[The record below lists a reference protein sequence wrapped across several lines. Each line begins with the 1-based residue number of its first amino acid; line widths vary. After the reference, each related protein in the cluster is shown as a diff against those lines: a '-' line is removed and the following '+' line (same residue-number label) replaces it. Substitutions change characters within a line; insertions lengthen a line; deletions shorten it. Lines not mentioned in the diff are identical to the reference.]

1 MKDLSRTVCLLSVGA
16 IATALVAC
24 GGGGGG
30 GGSTLPVLTGVFSDS
45 PVGGI
50 SYKTET
56 RSGVTNA
63 DGKFEYLS
71 GEHVTFFVGSVELP
85 RSNAASVVTPL
96 DIAGTSDPTSQK
108 VANMLVLLQSL
119 DEDGNPSNGITIP
132 STASSA
138 ASTPINFDI
147 ATGSFSTSSEVLDFI
162 KNSGGSNKSLFS
174 VDAAVSNFLTHQAGG
189 VTGTQNIKIGFAGP
203 LSGAFSNLGT
213 EIQNGAQM
221 AIDDMN
227 AANFIVNG
235 KKAVFSLVSEDDQA
249 SAGLAPT
256 AATSLVSQGVSG
268 VIGHLNSG
276 ASIAAAPTYASANIP
291 EISASA
297 TAAPF
302 TSSGY
307 ATSFR
312 VVANDNTGA
321 RVLANYLKQ
330 NVVNTPKVLVVH
342 DGTTYGQGIA
352 TAFAQAMTSLGATVD
367 APIAASNTNS
377 DYDAAVLQ
385 ATTNSDNVVFYGGP
399 ASTAGP
405 LLAKLRAAN
414 STAIFVGGDGVCVQ
428 ATLISSAGSSNVDQ
442 KVYCAE
448 SAGVDLGFQSKFN
461 SFKSRYAAK
470 YNTSVQ
476 LYAPFAYDATRILGR
491 AIVQAGTIDKSKV
504 IDMLHNVAFVGI
516 TGVTDFDSSG
526 DIVNGAMTIYNFS
539 GGAKTEVTV
548 LRGN

>member
-1 MKDLSRTVCLLSVGA
+1 MNYLGQTVYLLSIGA
-16 IATALVAC
+16 LTSALVAC

-30 GGSTLPVLTGVFSDS
+30 SSSPVLTGVFSDS

-56 RSGVTNA
+56 RSGVTTA

-85 RSNAASVVTPL
+85 SSNAAPVVTPL
-96 DIAGTSDPTSQK
+96 NLAGTSDPTNQK

-119 DEDGNPSNGITIP
+119 DDDGNPSNGITIP
-132 STASSA
+132 SSASGA
-138 ASTPINFDI
+138 ASTPIIFDV
-147 ATGSFSTSSEVLDFI
+147 ATGNFSTSNAVTDFI
-162 KNSGGSNKSLFS
+162 KNAGGSNKSLFS
-174 VDAAVSNFLTHQAGG
+174 IDAAVSNFVTYQAGG
-189 VTGTQNIKIGFAGP
+189 PTGTQDIKIGFAGP

-235 KKAVFSLVSEDDQA
+235 KKAVFSLVSVDDQA
-249 SAGLAPT
+249 SASIAPT
-256 AATSLVSQGVSG
+256 AAASLVSQGVSG

-276 ASIAAAPTYASANIP
+276 AAIAAAPTYVGANIP

-307 ATSFR
+307 ATAFR

-321 RVLANYLKQ
+321 RLLASHLKQ
-330 NVVNTPKVLVVH
+330 NIVNSPKVLVVH
-342 DGTTYGQGIA
+342 DGTIYGQGVA
-352 TAFAQAMTSLGATVD
+352 TSFAQAMVALGATVET
-367 APIAASNTNS
+367 PIAANNTS
-377 DYDAAVLQ
+377 TDYDSAVTL
-385 ATTNSDNVVFYGGP
+385 ATSNSDNVVFYGGP

-414 STAIFVGGDGVCVQ
+414 STAVFVGGDGVCVQ
-428 ATLISSAGSSNVDQ
+428 TTLISSAGSSNVNE

-448 SAGVDLGFQSKFN
+448 SAGVDLGFQTKFN
-461 SFKSRYAAK
+461 NFKTRYATK
-470 YNTSVQ
+470 YSTSVQ
-476 LYAPFAYDATRILGR
+476 LYAPFAYDAARIIGQ
-491 AIVQAGTIDKSKV
+491 AIVQAGTIDKSK
-504 IDMLHNVAFVGI
+504 ILDMLHNVAFVGI
-516 TGVTDFDSSG
+516 TGVTDFDASG
-526 DIVNGAMTIYNFS
+526 DIVNGAITIYNFS
-539 GGAKTEVTV
+539 GGAKTQVTV